1 MPFGEW
7 FTYGY
12 RHKECQVKEFEEHA
26 KKMRELEKKEK
37 DQDQEQKD
45 AGLQNSCDTDLFQ
58 NYSVFGKIIYIL
70 GYLGWFSILFWII
83 RAIQYGFYQ
92 NRERRLTVYTKTY
105 SFFGY
110 FFLSIFIFVYV
121 LGFIWGFMYPNQYY
135 DSFTPAEQLC
145 WERCADVYY
154 EEEEPY
160 PEYIEVQYTQ
170 GDYNTFQCLC
180 KSKHPNSN
188 IDMLITHHEETLT
201 LPPSES

>member
-45 AGLQNSCDTDLFQ
+45 AGLQHSYDTDYFQ
-58 NYSVFGKIIYIL
+58 NYTVFGKIIYVL
-70 GYLGWFSILFWII
+70 GYLGWTSVIFWII
-83 RAIQYGFYQ
+83 RAAQAGFYQ
-92 NRERRLTVYTKTY
+92 NRERRLTLYTKTY

-110 FFLSIFIFVYV
+110 FYLSILI
-121 LGFIWGFMYPNQYY
+121 LGFIWGIIYANPYY
-135 DSFTPAEQLC
+135 DSFTLAGQLC

-154 EEEEPY
+154 DDEKPY
-160 PEYIEVQYTQ
+160 PEYIEVQFNQ
-170 GDYNTFQCLC
+170 GDDNTFHCLC
-180 KSKHPNSN
+180 KSKHPNPK